1 MAEQKKTQGEAGGDS
16 LFDGGFDTAVPER
29 PWATLKR
36 LWHTAQDQHLRL
48 LVVVLSVVCYTALA
62 IAAPYYSAGIVDLL
76 WENIQRAQGLGEA
89 FAVTWRQGGREIFV
103 LLLLYLGSW
112 GVLHLAVLPH
122 GGLCR
127 AAEPPAAP
135 GDE

>member
-1 MAEQKKTQGEAGGDS
+1 MEEQKKTQGEAGGDS

-76 WENIQRAQGLGEA
+76 WENIQRAQGLGGLCGHLA
-89 FAVTWRQGGREIFV
+89 AGGTGDLCAPAPLPG
-103 LLLLYLGSW
+103 LL

>member
-1 MAEQKKTQGEAGGDS
+1 MEEQKKTQGEAGGDS

-62 IAAPYYSAGIVDLL
+62 IAAPALKDYFLL
-76 WENIQRAQGLGEA
+76 QR
-89 FAVTWRQGGREIFV
+89 RK
-103 LLLLYLGSW
+103 
-112 GVLHLAVLPH
+112 
-122 GGLCR
+122 R
-127 AAEPPAAP
+127 AALSERRRGAC
-135 GDE
+135 

>member
-1 MAEQKKTQGEAGGDS
+1 MEEQKKTQGEAGGES

-76 WENIQRAQGLGEA
+76 WENIQRAQGLG
-89 FAVTWRQGGREIFV
+89 VQDCG
-103 LLLLYLGSW
+103 
-112 GVLHLAVLPH
+112 
-122 GGLCR
+122 
-127 AAEPPAAP
+127 
-135 GDE
+135 